1 MTTETLT
8 SLVDWIKQKN
18 EQFNKVIDEA
28 NKKLQNFKETVEEVG
43 TATTEAFEGIA
54 TVGKYFVDTASEAE
68 EFRKVLDVSW
78 GELAGISG
86 LWTLYTYLVKIRN
99 EITGL
104 GKDINSTTLEQVET
118 EISNKVDKIED
129 IAEQITSMNIEETI
143 SGLISNKVQDWTNSF
158 TTGISNAVTKAK
170 SFLAGLTN
178 IADQMVSINIEETI
192 SESISNKLKDWVSS
206 FTDSIIN
213 SIVTESFLDML
224 TNIAAQIASMIGG
237 LTNIVTQIISMI
249 MQTIL
254 TPINYLFSGLGL
266 PFAHTGGLVTV
277 NGIEGFRKSG
287 MTGTGALRSDEKL
300 VKTKV
305 GEIILNEDQQK
316 GLINTQRMGS
326 ATQANVNVEVINNTG
341 TPIKTRKEVQFD
353 GTRTIVKMF
362 MDGYARNM
370 EGIQDIFKRR

>member
-1 MTTETLT
+1 MATETLE
-8 SLVDWIKQKN
+8 SLVDWIKLKN

-28 NKKLQNFKETVEEVG
+28 DKKLQNFKDTVEEVG
-43 TATTEAFEGIA
+43 TTATEAFEGIA

-78 GELAGISG
+78 GDLAGIAG

-104 GKDINSTTLEQVET
+104 GKDINNMTLEEVET
-118 EISNKVDKIED
+118 EIANKVGKIED
-129 IAEQITSMNIEETI
+129 IAEEIASMNIEETI
-143 SGLISNKVQDWTNSF
+143 SGLISNKVEDWTNSF
-158 TTGISNAVTKAK
+158 TNGISNAITKAK
-170 SFLAGLTN
+170 SFLAGLTS
-178 IADQMVSINIEETI
+178 ITDQIVSTNIEGTI
-192 SESISNKLKDWVSS
+192 SESISNKLNNWISS
-206 FTDSIIN
+206 FTDNIIN
-213 SIVTESFLDML
+213 SIVTESFLATL
-224 TNIAAQIASMIGG
+224 NNIATQIASMVGG
-237 LTNIVTQIISMI
+237 ISNIVAQIISMI

-254 TPINYLFSGLGL
+254 TPVNYLFNGLGL
-266 PFAHTGGLVTV
+266 FTAHTGGLVSV
-277 NGIEGFRKSG
+277 NGIESFQTSG
-287 MTGTGALRSDEKL
+287 MTGTGTLRSDEKL
-300 VKTKV
+300 IRTKV
-305 GEIILNEDQQK
+305 GEIILNEDQQR

-326 ATQANVNVEVINNTG
+326 AIQANVNVEVINNTG